1 MPDEELRRPG
11 HGPLQVGRKKVKGKQ
26 MKTLKDKVR
35 DLMAAGITDYRKV
48 LTTLRER
55 WPRNR
60 KLPSFETVQ
69 RYCREL
75 SKTD

>member
-1 MPDEELRRPG
+1 
-11 HGPLQVGRKKVKGKQ
+11 
-26 MKTLKDKVR
+26 MKALKDKVR

-48 LTTLRER
+48 YTALVGR

-75 SKTD
+75 PKAD